1 MVADPNPFAA
11 GAPTRCAQNPT
22 AVVDDVARARVDDS
36 SSAIDASSC
45 TTRHV
50 RVRATMRCASRPQ
63 VWRTTPAGTCR
74 RLQLRCEALV
84 QGKELLQRYRR
95 RLHSGDVEVREI
107 RDEESDEV
115 AALLTDVFAEEMGT
129 RYRPYLLQQVGN
141 YVKDKRRASPD
152 VVCLVA
158 VHVER
163 DSGQEHVVGTA
174 EVSFEAT
181 TRSTYQL
188 QPPDEHAYMCNLA
201 VAETHRRMGCGSL
214 LLASCEELAVLFGKE
229 ELYVHVRLVDE
240 PARKMYRKTGYH
252 TWKMEGPMMSI
263 GRRRRALLRKKLTAG

>member
-1 MVADPNPFAA
+1 
-11 GAPTRCAQNPT
+11 
-22 AVVDDVARARVDDS
+22 
-36 SSAIDASSC
+36 
-45 TTRHV
+45 
-50 RVRATMRCASRPQ
+50 MRCTSPPR
-63 VWRTTPAGTCR
+63 VWRTTPVGTCR

-95 RLHSGDVEVREI
+95 RLNSGDVEVREI
-107 RDEESDEV
+107 RDDESDAV

-129 RYRPYLLQQVGN
+129 RYRPYLLRQVGN
-141 YVKDKRRASPD
+141 YVQDKRRASPD

-163 DSGQEHVVGTA
+163 DSRREQVVGTA
-174 EVSFEAT
+174 EVSFVAA

-252 TWKMEGPMMSI
+252 MWKMEGPMMSI